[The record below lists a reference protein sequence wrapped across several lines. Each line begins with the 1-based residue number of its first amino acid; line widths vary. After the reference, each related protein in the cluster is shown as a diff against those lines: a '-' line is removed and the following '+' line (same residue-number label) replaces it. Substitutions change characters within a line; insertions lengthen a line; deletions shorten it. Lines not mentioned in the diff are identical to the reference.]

1 MSAPSR
7 SSSSS
12 RGVSP
17 TLERP
22 QRSRR
27 ASVKAAESGALISSP
42 SKDSLPACEPSAA
55 ILSLESPDKNIF
67 GSFMSS
73 LDVNSP
79 ARISAFSPASQ
90 PPTISKP
97 VDERIT
103 FPNLLQMKGS
113 EITDLNSKLANE
125 ALALEVI
132 KPPTIKYLLNF
143 VAAKVNTQ
151 ESVKA
156 MHDKE
161 IEMKDAQFN
170 SLQVSTIK
178 LKHQFD
184 AQTRRLNNTAQNQS
198 NAPEEKQRKVRST
211 VPAYASHIRFLTC
224 SCALFPCTTFSPTP
238 CPSPQATLSTSTSP
252 TSFAA
257 QALHQEVQSN
267 HTKIRELS
275 LSKTKAVEEAR
286 MLRVQVA
293 SPHPPPPL
301 TPHTSPLT
309 SHPSPPRWQEEIR
322 LQETSGGGQI

>member
-17 TLERP
+17 ILERP

-27 ASVKAAESGALISSP
+27 ASVKAAESSALISSP

-170 SLQVSTIK
+170 SLQASTIK

-184 AQTRRLNNTAQNQS
+184 AQTRRLNNTAQN
-198 NAPEEKQRKVRST
+198 
-211 VPAYASHIRFLTC
+211 
-224 SCALFPCTTFSPTP
+224 
-238 CPSPQATLSTSTSP
+238 
-252 TSFAA
+252 
-257 QALHQEVQSN
+257 
-267 HTKIRELS
+267 
-275 LSKTKAVEEAR
+275 
-286 MLRVQVA
+286 
-293 SPHPPPPL
+293 
-301 TPHTSPLT
+301 
-309 SHPSPPRWQEEIR
+309 
-322 LQETSGGGQI
+322 